1 MRVAIPTWSAR
12 VSPVFDVAKHL
23 LLVDFDGEAEAGRQ
37 EAAIEEPELGAR
49 TRRVAKLGV
58 DVLIC
63 GAISA
68 PLEAMLVSA
77 GVRVIPHTCGPTEE
91 VLRAFARG
99 RLPDEAFLMPGCCRR
114 RRRFRGGRRR
124 GQCAF
129 DAQEDT
135 A

>member
-1 MRVAIPTWSAR
+1 VAQ
-12 VSPVFDVAKHL
+12 HL
-23 LLVDFDGEAEAGRQ
+23 LLVDLDGQTEARRQ
-37 EAAIEEPELGAR
+37 ETFVEDTEFGAR
-49 TRRVAKLGV
+49 VRRLAKLGV

-68 PLEAMLVSA
+68 PLEAMLI
-77 GVRVIPHTCGPTEE
+77 GLGIRVIPHTCGATDD
-91 VLRAFARG
+91 VLNAFMQG

-114 RRRFRGGRRR
+114 RRRFRGGHRR
-124 GQCAF
+124 GQDAL

>member
-1 MRVAIPTWSAR
+1 MRVAIPTWIAR

-23 LLVDFDGEAEAGRQ
+23 LLVDLDGEAEAGRR
-37 EAAIEEPELGAR
+37 EAAIEDTELGAR
-49 TRRVAKLGV
+49 ARRVVKLGV

-68 PLEAMLVSA
+68 RLEAMLVSS
-77 GVRVIPHTCGPTEE
+77 GVRVIPHICGATEE
-91 VLRAFARG
+91 VLQAFVRG

-114 RRRFRGGRRR
+114 RRRYRAGRRV
-124 GQCAF
+124 GQGAF